1 MNKKSRYIKDNGELN
16 IEKLVY
22 EYKNYIMTILHKS
35 SQNLLEEDLEEICSD
50 VFITIWCNRGKLD
63 LEKDFSPY
71 IASIT
76 HNLLKK
82 KYRDIKI
89 LEDIEEYQNLA
100 DISNIEIIVSNIE
113 ENNILI
119 EELNKLKNSDVDI
132 FKRFYFYNEPIR
144 YICNS
149 LNISES
155 KVKVSLYR
163 TRIKLKKILKKRG
176 F

>member
-16 IEKLVY
+16 IE
-22 EYKNYIMTILHKS
+22 
-35 SQNLLEEDLEEICSD
+35 
-50 VFITIWCNRGKLD
+50 
-63 LEKDFSPY
+63 
-71 IASIT
+71 
-76 HNLLKK
+76 
-82 KYRDIKI
+82 
-89 LEDIEEYQNLA
+89 
-100 DISNIEIIVSNIE
+100 IIVLNIE

-155 KVKVSLYR
+155 KVKVTLYR